1 MCCISQ
7 EEALLSAFAPRLL
20 HLEHVKLSAQRSR
33 WPICPA
39 LTVLFSHAPLYLSPP
54 CYYIFPLAHS
64 DFLYDECPHLTHFQF
79 LPIIYSVFGQ
89 SCASHSVFE
98 LLSSKLQRDFL
109 SYLSAVYPC
118 SMWFQQKLN
127 IVPLMTGVFNE
138 GLLYIHRKEVVAW
151 FLPPTWRNESIR
163 GTEHYDLFA
172 WKKLINKIFNNSLNH
187 YTYRLTAGDKS
198 GTMK

>member
-1 MCCISQ
+1 MTLTAGPHQPPNYASCVMCCISQ

-89 SCASHSVFE
+89 SCASHSLPCFQTR
-98 LLSSKLQRDFL
+98 LSLSSSLLNYREIFL
-109 SYLSAVYPC
+109 LILVLSTHAVC
-118 SMWFQQKLN
+118 GSNKNWIL
-127 IVPLMTGVFNE
+127 
-138 GLLYIHRKEVVAW
+138 
-151 FLPPTWRNESIR
+151 FL
-163 GTEHYDLFA
+163 
-172 WKKLINKIFNNSLNH
+172 
-187 YTYRLTAGDKS
+187 
-198 GTMK
+198 